1 MSIEWIAWEIFI
13 NIVEVGITFYLL
25 CKKFP
30 NKYRTFFPTLLFMI
44 ASIVYLSLPFV
55 LPNNLPPVEIVVY
68 IIFLL
73 YVLLCR
79 NGSIGKKIFWVTL
92 ACALLI
98 LIAISTITMFSLI
111 TGMASLDIIAQ
122 FTGTRILAAITSKII
137 HLVLFYILS
146 MQKKKSELSN
156 SPALIIL
163 FIVPLISFLAITII
177 FYIILNDINHTI
189 PETIIYIVAV
199 SSLLINI
206 IIFVL
211 YERIQK
217 EAEKNYM
224 LLAKQNQYELTEQHN
239 NQIIQTYS
247 TMREWRHDYINH
259 MSLIMQFLKDSDITK
274 AENYLENLDEKIKSS
289 VATVSTGNYIVD
301 AILSAKLAMAES
313 FNITFE
319 YNIFLPQELEIT
331 DTDLCSALSNLLD
344 NAIEACRK
352 LENGRYINLEM
363 MVIKNQLHIGVVN
376 STNGEYKKES
386 GIFKT
391 TKQGGLHGIG
401 MSNIKS
407 IVEKYEGIYNITADD
422 NSFTTKIAIP
432 LTGE

>member
-1 MSIEWIAWEIFI
+1 M
-13 NIVEVGITFYLL
+13 V
-25 CKKFP
+25 
-30 NKYRTFFPTLLFMI
+30 
-44 ASIVYLSLPFV
+44 
-55 LPNNLPPVEIVVY
+55 
-68 IIFLL
+68 
-73 YVLLCR
+73 
-79 NGSIGKKIFWVTL
+79 
-92 ACALLI
+92 
-98 LIAISTITMFSLI
+98 IS
-111 TGMASLDIIAQ
+111 
-122 FTGTRILAAITSKII
+122 
-137 HLVLFYILS
+137 
-146 MQKKKSELSN
+146 
-156 SPALIIL
+156 
-163 FIVPLISFLAITII
+163 
-177 FYIILNDINHTI
+177 
-189 PETIIYIVAV
+189 
-199 SSLLINI
+199 
-206 IIFVL
+206 
-211 YERIQK
+211 
-217 EAEKNYM
+217 
-224 LLAKQNQYELTEQHN
+224 
-239 NQIIQTYS
+239 
-247 TMREWRHDYINH
+247 
-259 MSLIMQFLKDSDITK
+259 
-274 AENYLENLDEKIKSS
+274 
-289 VATVSTGNYIVD
+289 
-301 AILSAKLAMAES
+301 ES